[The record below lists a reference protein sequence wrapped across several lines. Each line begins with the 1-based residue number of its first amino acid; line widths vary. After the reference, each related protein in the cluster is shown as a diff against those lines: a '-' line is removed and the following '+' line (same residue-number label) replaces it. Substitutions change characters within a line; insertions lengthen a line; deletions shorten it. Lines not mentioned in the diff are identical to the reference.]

1 MVPGVAVVVGIMV
14 VVGVV
19 VIFGVEEGILK
30 VVIIAGSKMILR
42 YYEILN
48 A

>member
-30 VVIIAGSKMILR
+30 VVIIAGSKNIL
-42 YYEILN
+42 
-48 A
+48 

>member
-30 VVIIAGSKMILR
+30 VVIIAGSKIILR
-42 YYEILN
+42 DYKILN